1 MDLLSLTIFVEIVD
15 SGNLSQAGRSLGM
28 SRANVSYHLTQLEK
42 SLGAELLRRTPQGM
56 DVTPVGERVYD
67 HARKI
72 VHESAVVREVARS
85 VKDEMTGRVGL
96 SAPTGY
102 GQMVMGPWL
111 IEFKQR
117 YPGILLDIRL
127 ENVVDNL
134 VRDGVDIAL
143 SVMTAPPP
151 MLVARDLGL
160 LRYVV
165 CASQAWAERHAMPQ
179 TLEDLQHAPVMTSGG
194 IAGKERLVASR
205 DGKEEQVLLQP
216 TLVSRNFPYLRECI
230 LAGLGVGIV
239 PDYTVQSDIA
249 AGRVVTSLQDCELT
263 INRGH
268 LYLLYMPSRF
278 QSRVTR
284 TLIDFLIDKMG
295 GTGPLPKIGED

>member
-1 MDLLSLTIFVEIVD
+1 LDLLSLSILVAIVD
-15 SGNLSQAGRSLGM
+15 SGNLSQAARALGM
-28 SRANVSYHLTQLEK
+28 SRANVSYHLAQLEK
-42 SLGAELLRRTPQGM
+42 TLGAELLRRTPQGM
-56 DVTPVGERVYD
+56 DLTPVGERVYY
-67 HARKI
+67 HARNI
-72 VHESAVVREVARS
+72 VHESAVVREVAKS
-85 VKDEMTGRVGL
+85 SKDEMTGRVGL

-111 IEFKQR
+111 IDFKQR
-117 YPGILLDIRL
+117 YPGIVLDIRL
-127 ENVVDNL
+127 ENFIENL

-165 CASQAWAERHAMPQ
+165 CASRHWAEQNGMPQ
-179 TLEDLQHAPVMTSGG
+179 TLQALQGTPVMTSGG

-205 DGKEEQVLLQP
+205 DGKEEQVLLKP

-239 PDYTVQSDIA
+239 PDYTVQHDVL
-249 AGRVVTSLQDCELT
+249 AGTVVTSLRDCELT

-268 LYLLYMPSRF
+268 LYLLYMPGRF
-278 QSRVTR
+278 QSRATR
-284 TLIDFLIDKMG
+284 TLIDFLIEKMG

>member
-1 MDLLSLTIFVEIVD
+1 MDLVALNLFVQIVD
-15 SGNLSQAGRSLGM
+15 SGNLSQAARALNM
-28 SRANVSYHLTQLEK
+28 SRANVSYHLAQLEK

-56 DVTPVGERVYD
+56 DLTVLGERVYD
-67 HARKI
+67 HARNI
-72 VHESAVVREVARS
+72 VHESALVREIAKS
-85 VKDEMTGRVGL
+85 GKDDMTGRIGL

-111 IEFKQR
+111 MEFKR
-117 YPGILLDIRL
+117 RHPGILLDIRL
-127 ENVVDNL
+127 ENFIENL

-165 CASQAWAERHAMPQ
+165 CASRAWADEHGMPT
-179 TLEDLQHAPVMTSGG
+179 TLQDLQHAPVMTSGG
-194 IAGKERLVASR
+194 IAGKERLVAAR
-205 DGKEEQVLLQP
+205 EGKEEQVLLQP

-239 PDYTVQSDIA
+239 PDYTVAPDIA
-249 AGRVVTSLQDCELT
+249 AGTIVTSLQDCELT

-278 QSRVTR
+278 QSRATR
-284 TLIDFLIDKMG
+284 TLIDFLIEKIG
-295 GTGPLPKIGED
+295 IAGPLPKLAED